1 MDHHRKVGNWLLVA
15 VSCAFIAA
23 VTAGYGADV
32 FDGIRTAATELTWF
46 TRVATTDAKELVW
59 VAAQ

>member
-1 MDHHRKVGNWLLVA
+1 MDHHRKISNWLLVA
-15 VSCAFIAA
+15 VTCAFIAA

-32 FDGIRTAATELTWF
+32 LDGVRDAATELAWF

>member
-1 MDHHRKVGNWLLVA
+1 MDHHRKLSNWILVGA
-15 VSCAFIAA
+15 TCAFIAA
-23 VTAGYGADV
+23 VTAGYGV
-32 FDGIRTAATELTWF
+32 ELFDGIRTGMTELVWF